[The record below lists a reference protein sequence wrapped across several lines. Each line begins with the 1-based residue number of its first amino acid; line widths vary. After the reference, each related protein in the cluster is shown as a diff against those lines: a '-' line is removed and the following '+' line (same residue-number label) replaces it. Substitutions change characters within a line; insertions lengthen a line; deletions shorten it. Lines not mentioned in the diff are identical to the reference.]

1 MGDIMSNKSTRLKL
15 ITGYIAII
23 TILFV
28 VSIYFYKLLLIANK
42 YYLFIVI
49 PILFMSVA
57 TGLFNLIKL
66 ILTIVTM
73 IFDRNDNDEI
83 PKFMNKVVYN
93 VNQIYK
99 YTLIAIFI
107 TLLTSVMILDVMLCV
122 TFEQFFL
129 LAISIVIWILLYYLI
144 FHIIVGIIKKE
155 INL

>member
-144 FHIIVGIIKKE
+144 FHIIV
-155 INL
+155 

>member
-93 VNQIYK
+93 INQLYK

>member
-129 LAISIVIWILLYYLI
+129 LAISIVIWIILYYLI

>member
-122 TFEQFFL
+122 SFVQFFL